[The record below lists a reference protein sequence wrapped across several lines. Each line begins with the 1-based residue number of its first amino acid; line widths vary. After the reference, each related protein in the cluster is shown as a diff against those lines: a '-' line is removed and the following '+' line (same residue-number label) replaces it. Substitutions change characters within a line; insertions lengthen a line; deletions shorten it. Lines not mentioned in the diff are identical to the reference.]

1 MEAVGVIKNKKI
13 YIQTLEGGG
22 LQQQKPP
29 KKRLQHNSILQ
40 LLAECKEAK
49 NILYIR
55 NIRKNFDFILTG
67 LEISDYNRI
76 NKKADKQEKT
86 YYIKQ
91 NQRGVIYEISIY
103 LKKRKYI
110 QIKDIDN
117 LLITRKL
124 DSIGDELQELE
135 KIVKKLHAIGCR
147 NTSLASFGFT
157 AWTRTLNN
165 NYRAYF
171 PPLTDAEDENIRQ
184 AYNHG
189 VYYFNRSFLYKKI
202 ENGVSL
208 DVNSMYPYILKN
220 MPLPMQ
226 SPLEYEGEYKQDIL
240 YPLYIQELYITIL
253 ENKNKI
259 NYLDREQLEGLPIRR
274 IWASSVELETLK
286 NNYNIEIIKYGKGY
300 KFKMCRYL
308 FDRFVSKWYDIK
320 RRSSEPIVKQG
331 CFTGQCFT
339 KKVSQNVSYDW
350 SAEVKSDPIMA
361 NFSKIV
367 LNTLVGQFGR
377 KPYTIS
383 RTPHLKNGVVE
394 YTEERKKSWSVYLP
408 LAVFVV
414 DYGRQMITEM
424 AQKVKDYSL
433 QKYGE
438 DRYIYTD
445 TDCIRTTLPLED
457 LQELFEI
464 NQTELGKFKIEEQW
478 ESAYFCGIK
487 SYVTKQNGKINFH
500 VAGLETHEHKKWLQE
515 NEIKL

>member
-13 YIQTLEGGG
+13 YIQTLERG
-22 LQQQKPP
+22 LEQLQPP
-29 KKRLQHNSILQ
+29 KILCIQRNGILQ
-40 LLAECKEAK
+40 FLEEFKDQK
-49 NILYIR
+49 NVLYFR
-55 NIRKNFDFILTG
+55 NIRNSFLFIYNELEKNNYKR
-67 LEISDYNRI
+67 IS
-76 NKKADKQEKT
+76 KKADKQDKT
-86 YYIKQ
+86 YYVKQ
-91 NQRGVIYEISIY
+91 NAKGVIYEISIY
-103 LKKRKYI
+103 LKKRKWI
-110 QIKDIDN
+110 QIKNIDN
-117 LLITRKL
+117 LLITKRL
-124 DSIGDELQELE
+124 DSILEELQELQNIVE
-135 KIVKKLHAIGCR
+135 KLKKIGCK

-171 PPLTDAEDENIRQ
+171 PPLTALEDEDMRL

-189 VYYFNRSFLYKKI
+189 VYYFNKSFLYKRI

-208 DVNSMYPYILKN
+208 DINSMYPYILKN

-226 SPLEYEGEYKQDIL
+226 KPIEYQGEYKQDIL

-253 ENKNKI
+253 VNKHKI

-274 IWASSVELETLK
+274 VWVSSVELETLK
-286 NNYNIEIIKYGKGY
+286 KNYNIEIIKYGKGY
-300 KFKMCRYL
+300 KFRSSRYL
-308 FDRFVSKWYDIK
+308 FDRFVNYWYEQK
-320 RRSSEPIVKQG
+320 VRAGRY
-331 CFTGQCFT
+331 
-339 KKVSQNVSYDW
+339 VSQKSFTENGEESVL
-350 SAEVKSDPIMA
+350 VKADPIMA

-424 AQKVKDYSL
+424 AQKVKDYSM

-445 TDCIRTTLPLED
+445 TDCIRTTLSLED
-457 LQELFEI
+457 LQELFDI
-464 NQTELGKFKIEEQW
+464 SQTELGKFKIEEQW